1 MRSLKTLAVLA
12 TFAMVSSAFAADI
25 TSSGTTASGST
36 SSGTTSAT
44 VSASGAAVST
54 SLSGFAS
61 LNVKGAPRFVKKDAT
76 SVTLEWNK
84 VDTAVS
90 YVVKYSK
97 KSVMTSSDP
106 TATYDMETSPVTATG
121 TTIDKLTENTTYY
134 FSVVAIDKDGN
145 ESESFSDE
153 LAVNLSAATSFAVAK
168 VSVVDVKTVTVD
180 FTSDLGT
187 SPVSV
192 KIQKASNNAAVT
204 VMSVTPDAEVKTR
217 ALVTLSTPLDPSSAY
232 SLTVLSAKD
241 ALGNTIPEGINAI
254 KEFTTTAS
262 LAPSPEVALNAATAS
277 GDTLSGATA
286 SGSAVEAATA
296 LPKTGTGENLLILAA
311 LLLSLGIVFV
321 IRRRNA

>member
-25 TSSGTTASGST
+25 TSSGTTTSGST
-36 SSGTTSAT
+36 SSGTTT
-44 VSASGAAVST
+44 VSASGAALST
-54 SLSGFAS
+54 SLSGFAA
-61 LNVKGAPRFVKKDAT
+61 LNVKGAPLLVKKDAT
-76 SVTLEWNK
+76 TVTLEWNK
-84 VDTAVS
+84 VDTAAS
-90 YVVKYSK
+90 YIVKYSK
-97 KSVMTSSDP
+97 KSVAASSDP

-121 TTIDKLTENTTYY
+121 TTVDKLTENTTYY

-168 VSVVDVKTVTVD
+168 VSVVDVKTITVD
-180 FTSDLGT
+180 FTADLGT

-204 VMSVTPDAEVKTR
+204 VMSVTPDTAVKTR

-277 GDTLSGATA
+277 GEALSGAAVTP
-286 SGSAVEAATA
+286 GSAVEAAKA
-296 LPKTGTGENLLILAA
+296 LPKTGTEENLLILAA

-321 IRRRNA
+321 IHRRNA